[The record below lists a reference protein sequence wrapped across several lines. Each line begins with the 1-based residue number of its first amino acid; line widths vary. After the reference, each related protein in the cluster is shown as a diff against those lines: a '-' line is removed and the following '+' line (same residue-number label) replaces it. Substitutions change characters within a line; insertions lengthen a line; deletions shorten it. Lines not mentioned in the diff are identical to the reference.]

1 MHNPKFR
8 YTAGQPMS
16 IDTFRTANASDA
28 QSIAALV
35 NSAYRPEPGAAGW
48 TDEGHLLSGERI
60 SAIQVGE
67 VVARRDSIILLGL
80 KDSAIV
86 ACVHVEKQGDN
97 SQIGMLAV
105 QPKLQNA
112 GIGKQML
119 AHAESHA
126 IENFG
131 AKKLLL
137 RVVTGRPDLV
147 AYYQRRG
154 YQPTGCAIDFPLAG
168 GVGIPKVPDLK
179 IEVLEK
185 YSNSAVPQDAPQ
197 AASLGP

>member
-1 MHNPKFR
+1 
-8 YTAGQPMS
+8 MS
-16 IDTFRTANASDA
+16 IDTFRTAYASDA
-28 QSIAALV
+28 QEIADLV
-35 NSAYRPEPGAAGW
+35 NKAYRPEPGAAGW
-48 TDEGHLLSGERI
+48 TDESHLLSGERV

-67 VVARRDSIILLGL
+67 VVARHDSIILLGL

-86 ACVHVEKQGDN
+86 ACVHVEKAGGN

-105 QPKLQNA
+105 HPRLQGA

-119 AHAESHA
+119 AHAERHA
-126 IENFG
+126 VENFD
-131 AKKLLL
+131 AKKFLL

-154 YQPTGCAIDFPLAG
+154 YQPTGVAISFPLAG

-185 YSNSAVPQDAPQ
+185 CANIAATQDATQ
-197 AASLGP
+197 KIS

>member
-1 MHNPKFR
+1 MNVDILR
-8 YTAGQPMS
+8 A
-16 IDTFRTANASDA
+16 ANASDA
-28 QSIAALV
+28 QAIADLV
-35 NSAYRPEPGAAGW
+35 NRAYRPEPGAAGW
-48 TDEGHLLSGERI
+48 TDESHLLSGERI

-86 ACVHVEKQGDN
+86 ACVHVEKAGGN

-105 QPKLQNA
+105 HPRLQGA
-112 GIGKQML
+112 GIGKLML
-119 AHAESHA
+119 AQAERHA

-131 AKKLLL
+131 AKKFLL

-154 YQPTGCAIDFPLAG
+154 YQPTGLAIDFPLAG

-179 IEVLEK
+179 IAVLEK
-185 YSNSAVPQDAPQ
+185 YSNIAVTQDARF
-197 AASLGP
+197 AGG

>member
-1 MHNPKFR
+1 MR
-8 YTAGQPMS
+8 

-28 QSIAALV
+28 PAIAKLV
-35 NSAYRPEPGAAGW
+35 NRAYRPEPGAAGW
-48 TDEGHLLSGERI
+48 TDESHLLAGERI

-67 VVARRDSIILLGL
+67 VVARRNSAILLGL
-80 KDSAIV
+80 KASAIV
-86 ACVHVEKQGDN
+86 ACVHVEKAGGN

-105 QPKLQNA
+105 HPALQGA

-126 IENFG
+126 VENFG
-131 AKKLLL
+131 AEKFLL
-137 RVVTGRPDLV
+137 RVVTGRSDLV

-154 YQPTGCAIDFPLAG
+154 YQPTGIAIDFPLAG

-185 YSNSAVPQDAPQ
+185 RANIDFKQDAPQ
-197 AASLGP
+197 KV

>member
-1 MHNPKFR
+1 
-8 YTAGQPMS
+8 MS
-16 IDTFRTANASDA
+16 IDTFHTANASDA
-28 QSIAALV
+28 PAIAALV

-60 SAIQVGE
+60 GAIQVGE

-105 QPKLQNA
+105 QPRLQNA

-119 AHAESHA
+119 AQAESHA
-126 IENFG
+126 IANFG
-131 AKKLLL
+131 AKKFLL

-154 YQPTGCAIDFPLAG
+154 YQPTGLAIDFPLAG
-168 GVGIPKVPDLK
+168 GVGIPKVPGLK
-179 IEVLEK
+179 IELLEK
-185 YSNSAVPQDAPQ
+185 RSDIAVSRDAPQ
-197 AASLGP
+197 EAASGLDHS

>member
-1 MHNPKFR
+1 
-8 YTAGQPMS
+8 MS
-16 IDTFRTANASDA
+16 IDTLRTANASDA